1 MMRTRLTG
9 QLLGLALFIATPV
22 AAQTSQPAMIPIVE
36 NEFVQVSQVTFY
48 PGKTPLEMPPSG
60 LPALIV
66 VLHSKAFV
74 PAQGASSEPN
84 SWSFQ
89 SAKYLAGSG
98 VLRSGPFDEK
108 ETIRQMF
115 ITLKSWPPSA
125 PFEKDAV
132 KLDPAHNK
140 VVFENDRVRVV
151 HLNFPPGASGPVVD
165 KRMRVIVMLTDS
177 HAIVTRPDGT
187 TAVRD
192 GKVGAISYSKG
203 GSQATLNA
211 GTTPLENIVVELKGK

>member
-1 MMRTRLTG
+1 MKKYSAG
-9 QLLGLALFIATPV
+9 LLFGTALLSSAFA
-22 AAQTSQPAMIPIVE
+22 AAQSQHALSSAMIE
-36 NEFVQVSQVTFY
+36 NEFVRVSQTTFSSDSL
-48 PGKTPLEMPPSG
+48 PLRVMSDD
-60 LPALIV
+60 LPLLIV
-66 VLHSKAFV
+66 TLHSKSSV
-74 PAQGASSEPN
+74 PANSASEPDA
-84 SWSFQ
+84 WSFV
-89 SAKYLAGSG
+89 SARYLTKAYAEPSF
-98 VLRSGPFDEK
+98 RFEK
-108 ETIRQMF
+108 GGATRQIW
-115 ITLKSWPPSA
+115 ITLKSWPPST

-140 VVFENDRVRVV
+140 VVFENERVRVV

-192 GKVGAISYSKG
+192 GKVGTVAYSKG

>member
-1 MMRTRLTG
+1 MMKKHLSG
-9 QLLGLALFIATPV
+9 QLLGLALFIAAPV
-22 AAQTSQPAMIPIVE
+22 AAQTPQPVVTPVVE
-36 NEFVQVSQVTFY
+36 NEFVQVSQITFY
-48 PGKTPLEMPPSG
+48 PGKAPLEMPPSG

-66 VLHSKAFV
+66 VLHSKDSV
-74 PAQGASSEPN
+74 PAQGASSEPS

-89 SAKYLAGSG
+89 SAKYLAGTG
-98 VLRSGPFDEK
+98 VLRLGPFDK
-108 ETIRQMF
+108 AETIRQIF
-115 ITLKSWPPSA
+115 ITLKSWPPLT

-151 HLNFPPGASGPVVD
+151 HLNFPPGDSGPVVD

-177 HAIVTRPDGT
+177 HAIVTRPDST
-187 TAVRD
+187 TSVRD
-192 GKVGAISYSKG
+192 GKVGTVAYSKG